1 MPAQTG
7 RLTALPVLL
16 AGTFMVV
23 LDFFIV
29 NVALP
34 SMQRDLHAGT
44 GAIEWVVAGFALTSA
59 VFLITAARL
68 GDRIGRRRTFSIGLG
83 VFTLASAACGA
94 AGTPTVLV
102 AARLAQGIGAAL
114 VMPNVLSIIN
124 VTYTGPDLPRA
135 LGIYGLVMGLAA
147 ACGQLIGGGLI
158 QADVAGLGWRLCFL
172 INVPVGVAALA
183 LAPRFVPESR
193 SERRT
198 PLDLIGTLLLTAGLT
213 AVVLPLVE
221 GRQHGWPAWTW
232 ISLAVAPLLLLGFVS
247 HQRRLARRGGEP
259 LLAPA
264 MFRSRSFTAGLL
276 TQLAF
281 WCGQASF
288 FLVLALYLQQ
298 GRGLSALDAGLVFT
312 IMAVA
317 YVATSAQAPALVVR
331 FGRRLLAVGALVLAV
346 RSRPAAGRGRG
357 RRRRWLDRSAVR
369 GLVLIGAGM
378 GLLLVPLT
386 TTILSSVDTQP
397 RRRRLRGGDHRAER
411 GRRARG
417 GDHRRD
423 LLRCVAR
430 RLCARA
436 RAQPDRVGCA
446 AARGGGADPPAAGDT
461 AAVAGVVQSTQTSSR
476 RIGAALPAASIPST
490 AISGPPT
497 MMSWWTCET
506 LNPRRPR
513 SSESPGRSG
522 TVN

>member
-1 MPAQTG
+1 MPHGTVLGMTTQSNSSTLALPAGG
-7 RLTALPVLL
+7 RPVAAEAGRWAALPVLL

-34 SMQRDLHAGT
+34 SMQSELHAGI

-83 VFTLASAACGA
+83 VFTLSSAACGA
-94 AGTPTVLV
+94 AGSPTGLV
-102 AARLAQGIGAAL
+102 VARLAQGVGAAL
-114 VMPNVLSIIN
+114 LMPNVLSIIN
-124 VTYTGPDLPRA
+124 VTYAGADLPRA

-158 QADVAGLGWRLCFL
+158 QADIAGLGWRTCFL
-172 INVPVGVAALA
+172 INIPVGVCALV
-183 LAPRFVPESR
+183 LAPRFVPESLAD
-193 SERRT
+193 RRT
-198 PLDLIGTLLLTAGLT
+198 RLDLRGTLLLTFGLI

-221 GRQHGWPAWTW
+221 GRQHGWPVWTW
-232 ISLAVAPLLLLGFVS
+232 ISLGVAPVLLLGFAS
-247 HQRRLARRGGEP
+247 HQRRLAHRGGAP

-264 MFRSRSFTAGLL
+264 MFRDRTFTAGLV

-317 YVATSAQAPALVVR
+317 YVTASAQAPALVLR
-331 FGRRLLAVGALVLAV
+331 FGRRLLALGALVLAAGHGLLF
-346 RSRPAAGRGRG
+346 AAVANVGVGG
-357 RRRRWLDRSAVR
+357 SIFELVP

-386 TTILSSVDTQP
+386 TTILSSVATE
-397 RRRRLRGGDHRAER
+397 HA
-411 GRRARG
+411 
-417 GDHRRD
+417 
-423 LLRCVAR
+423 
-430 RLCARA
+430 
-436 RAQPDRVGCA
+436 
-446 AARGGGADPPAAGDT
+446 GGASGAVTTVQNVGGALGVAITGVIFFGALHGGYAHALQMSLLELGALLVGVAALTRLLPA
-461 AAVAGVVQSTQTSSR
+461 TSSR
-476 RIGAALPAASIPST
+476 
-490 AISGPPT
+490 
-497 MMSWWTCET
+497 
-506 LNPRRPR
+506 
-513 SSESPGRSG
+513 
-522 TVN
+522 

>member
-1 MPAQTG
+1 MPPVTVTG
-7 RLTALPVLL
+7 MTPQSNSSTLALPAGGRPVAADAGRWAALPVLL

-34 SMQRDLHAGT
+34 SMQSELHAGT

-59 VFLITAARL
+59 AFLITAARL

-83 VFTLASAACGA
+83 VFTLSSAACGV
-94 AGTPTVLV
+94 AGSPTVLV
-102 AARLAQGIGAAL
+102 VARIAQGVGAAL
-114 VMPNVLSIIN
+114 LMPNVLSIIN
-124 VTYTGPDLPRA
+124 VTYTGADLPRA

-158 QADVAGLGWRLCFL
+158 QADVAGLGWRSCFL
-172 INVPVGVAALA
+172 INIPVGVCALF

-193 SERRT
+193 ADRRT
-198 PLDLIGTLLLTAGLT
+198 RLDLRGTLLLTAGLI

-221 GRQHGWPAWTW
+221 GRQQGWPAWTW
-232 ISLAVAPLLLLGFVS
+232 MSLGVAPLLLLGFAS
-247 HQRRLARRGGEP
+247 HQRRLARRAGAP

-264 MFRSRSFTAGLL
+264 MFRNRTFTAGLL

-288 FLVLALYLQQ
+288 FLVLALYLQR

-317 YVATSAQAPALVVR
+317 YVAASAQAPALVLR
-331 FGRRLLAVGALVLAV
+331 FGRRLLAVGALVLAAGHGLLL
-346 RSRPAAGRGRG
+346 AAVAHVGVGG
-357 RRRRWLDRSAVR
+357 SILELVP

-386 TTILSSVDTQP
+386 TTILSSVEAEHAGGASGAVTTVQNVGGALGVAITGVIFFGALHGGYAHALEMGLFELGVLLLGVAALTRLLPATP
-397 RRRRLRGGDHRAER
+397 RR
-411 GRRARG
+411 
-417 GDHRRD
+417 
-423 LLRCVAR
+423 
-430 RLCARA
+430 
-436 RAQPDRVGCA
+436 
-446 AARGGGADPPAAGDT
+446 
-461 AAVAGVVQSTQTSSR
+461 
-476 RIGAALPAASIPST
+476 
-490 AISGPPT
+490 
-497 MMSWWTCET
+497 
-506 LNPRRPR
+506 
-513 SSESPGRSG
+513 
-522 TVN
+522 

>member
-1 MPAQTG
+1 MTTQSNSSTLAVPAGARALPAEAT
-7 RLTALPVLL
+7 RWAALPVLL
-16 AGTFMVV
+16 TGTFMVV

-34 SMQRDLHAGT
+34 SMQRELHAGT

-59 VFLITAARL
+59 LFLITAARL

-94 AGTPTVLV
+94 AGSPTVLV
-102 AARLAQGIGAAL
+102 AARLAQGVGAAL

-124 VTYTGPDLPRA
+124 VTYSGPDLPRA

-158 QADVAGLGWRLCFL
+158 QADVAGSGWRACFL

-183 LAPRFVPESR
+183 LAPRFVPESH
-193 SERRT
+193 SERRPRLD
-198 PLDLIGTLLLTAGLT
+198 PLGTLLLTAGLA
-213 AVVLPLVE
+213 AVVLPLLE

-232 ISLAVAPLLLLGFVS
+232 ISFGVAPLLLVAFAF
-247 HQRRLARRGGEP
+247 HQRRLALGGGEP
-259 LLAPA
+259 MLAPA

-276 TQLAF
+276 TQLVF

-288 FLVLALYLQQ
+288 FLVLALYRQQ

-317 YVATSAQAPALVVR
+317 YVAASAQAPALVMR
-331 FGRRLLAVGALVLAV
+331 YGRRLLAIGALVLA
-346 RSRPAAGRGRG
+346 SGHGLLLAAVAHIGVGG
-357 RRRRWLDRSAVR
+357 SIVQLFP

-386 TTILSSVDTQP
+386 TTILSSVDTQHVGSASGAVTTMQNV
-397 RRRRLRGGDHRAER
+397 GGALGVAITGVIFFGALH
-411 GRRARG
+411 G
-417 GDHRRD
+417 GY
-423 LLRCVAR
+423 
-430 RLCARA
+430 ARA
-436 RAQPDRVGCA
+436 LELSLAEL
-446 AARGGGADPPAAGDT
+446 GALLLGV
-461 AAVAGVVQSTQTSSR
+461 AVLTR
-476 RIGAALPAASIPST
+476 LLPAT
-490 AISGPPT
+490 
-497 MMSWWTCET
+497 
-506 LNPRRPR
+506 PR
-513 SSESPGRSG
+513 S
-522 TVN
+522 

>member
-1 MPAQTG
+1 ML
-7 RLTALPVLL
+7 LT
-16 AGTFMVV
+16 GTFMVV

-34 SMQRDLHAGT
+34 SMQHDLHAST

-94 AGTPTVLV
+94 AGDPTVLV

-124 VTYTGPDLPRA
+124 VTYSGADLPRA

-158 QADVAGLGWRLCFL
+158 QADVAGSGWRACFL

-183 LAPRFVPESR
+183 TAPRFVSESR

-198 PLDLIGTLLLTAGLT
+198 PLDLLGTMLLTAGLT

-232 ISLAVAPLLLLGFVS
+232 ISFGVAPLLLLGFAA
-247 HQRRLARRGGEP
+247 HQRRLAGRGGEP

-276 TQLAF
+276 TQLVF

-312 IMAVA
+312 IMAIA
-317 YVATSAQAPALVVR
+317 YVATSAQAPAPAMR
-331 FGRRLLAVGALVLAV
+331 YGRRRLAIGALVLA
-346 RSRPAAGRGRG
+346 SGHGLLLAAVANIGVGG
-357 RRRRWLDRSAVR
+357 SIAQVVP

-386 TTILSSVDTQP
+386 TTILSSVEP
-397 RRRRLRGGDHRAER
+397 RHTGDAAGLTEHPDVVAKDRRRLAGGVDPVDERHPAE
-411 GRRARG
+411 
-417 GDHRRD
+417 
-423 LLRCVAR
+423 
-430 RLCARA
+430 
-436 RAQPDRVGCA
+436 
-446 AARGGGADPPAAGDT
+446 T
-461 AAVAGVVQSTQTSSR
+461 AVAIRERSASALRSASTSTTRPSSK
-476 RIGAALPAASIPST
+476 
-490 AISGPPT
+490 
-497 MMSWWTCET
+497 
-506 LNPRRPR
+506 R
-513 SSESPGRSG
+513 SR
-522 TVN
+522 

>member
-1 MPAQTG
+1 MTTQSNSSTFAVPAGARALPAETG
-7 RLTALPVLL
+7 RWAALPVLL

-34 SMQRDLHAGT
+34 SMQRDLRAGT

-94 AGTPTVLV
+94 ATSPTALV
-102 AARLAQGIGAAL
+102 AARLAQGVGAAL
-114 VMPNVLSIIN
+114 VMPSVLSIIN
-124 VTYTGPDLPRA
+124 VTYSGSDLPRA

-158 QADVAGLGWRLCFL
+158 QADVAGSGWRACFL

-183 LAPRFVPESR
+183 LASRLVPESR
-193 SERRT
+193 SERVARLD
-198 PLDLIGTLLLTAGLT
+198 PLGMLLLTAGLT

-221 GRQHGWPAWTW
+221 GRQHGWPVWTW
-232 ISLAVAPLLLLGFVS
+232 VSLGIAPLLLLGFAS

-259 LLAPA
+259 LLPPA
-264 MFRSRSFTAGLL
+264 MFRARSLTAGLL
-276 TQLAF
+276 TQLVF

-317 YVATSAQAPALVVR
+317 YVAASAQAPALVIR
-331 FGRRLLAVGALVLAV
+331 FGRRLLAVGALVLA
-346 RSRPAAGRGRG
+346 SGHGLLLAAVANIGVGG
-357 RRRRWLDRSAVR
+357 SIAQLVP
-369 GLVLIGAGM
+369 GLALIGAGM

-386 TTILSSVDTQP
+386 TTILSSVDT
-397 RRRRLRGGDHRAER
+397 RHA
-411 GRRARG
+411 
-417 GDHRRD
+417 
-423 LLRCVAR
+423 
-430 RLCARA
+430 
-436 RAQPDRVGCA
+436 
-446 AARGGGADPPAAGDT
+446 GGASG
-461 AAVAGVVQSTQTSSR
+461 AVTTVQNVGGALGVAITGV
-476 RIGAALPAASIPST
+476 IFFGALHGGYAHALELSLAELGALLLGVAVLTRLLPAA
-490 AISGPPT
+490 
-497 MMSWWTCET
+497 
-506 LNPRRPR
+506 PR
-513 SSESPGRSG
+513 G
-522 TVN
+522 

>member
-1 MPAQTG
+1 MPVVTVTGMTTQTNSSTLAMPASVGALPTKTG
-7 RLTALPVLL
+7 HLAALPVLL
-16 AGTFMVV
+16 VGTFMVV

-34 SMQRDLHAGT
+34 SMQRDLDAGT
-44 GAIEWVVAGFALTSA
+44 GSIEWVVAGFALTSA

-94 AGTPTVLV
+94 AGSPTVLV
-102 AARLAQGIGAAL
+102 AARLTQGIGAAL

-198 PLDLIGTLLLTAGLT
+198 PLDLVGTVLLTAGLI

-221 GRQHGWPAWTW
+221 GRQHDWPAWTW
-232 ISLAVAPLLLLGFVS
+232 ISLAAAPLLLLAFVS
-247 HQRRLARRGGEP
+247 HQRRLARGGGEP

-312 IMAVA
+312 IMAVT

-331 FGRRLLAVGALVLAV
+331 FGRRLLAIGALVLA
-346 RSRPAAGRGRG
+346 SGHGLLLAAVADVGVGG
-357 RRRRWLDRSAVR
+357 SI
-369 GLVLIGAGM
+369 GLLLPGLALIGAGM

-386 TTILSSVDTQP
+386 TTILSSVDTQHAGGASGAVTTVQNVGGALGVAITGVIFFGALHGGYAHALELSLIELGALLLGVAVLTRLLPAKP
-397 RRRRLRGGDHRAER
+397 RR
-411 GRRARG
+411 
-417 GDHRRD
+417 
-423 LLRCVAR
+423 
-430 RLCARA
+430 
-436 RAQPDRVGCA
+436 
-446 AARGGGADPPAAGDT
+446 
-461 AAVAGVVQSTQTSSR
+461 
-476 RIGAALPAASIPST
+476 
-490 AISGPPT
+490 
-497 MMSWWTCET
+497 
-506 LNPRRPR
+506 
-513 SSESPGRSG
+513 
-522 TVN
+522 

>member
-1 MPAQTG
+1 MPSSTVTG
-7 RLTALPVLL
+7 MTTQSNSSTLAVPAGARSLPAAAHRWAALPVLL
-16 AGTFMVV
+16 VGTFMVV

-34 SMQRDLHAGT
+34 SMQRNLHAGT

-83 VFTLASAACGA
+83 LFTLASAACGA
-94 AGTPTVLV
+94 AGTPTMLV
-102 AARLAQGIGAAL
+102 IARLAQGVGAAL

-124 VTYTGPDLPRA
+124 VTYSGADLPRA

-158 QADVAGLGWRLCFL
+158 QADVAGLSWRACFL

-183 LAPRFVPESR
+183 LAPKYVSESR
-193 SERRT
+193 SERRARLD
-198 PLDLIGTLLLTAGLT
+198 PLGTLLLTAGLT

-232 ISLAVAPLLLLGFVS
+232 ISLACAPLLLLGFAAL
-247 HQRRLARRGGEP
+247 QRRLARRGGEP
-259 LLAPA
+259 LLVPA
-264 MFRSRSFTAGLL
+264 MFRERSFTVGLM

-317 YVATSAQAPALVVR
+317 YVAASAQAPALVVR
-331 FGRRLLAVGALVLAV
+331 FGRRLLTIGALVLACGHGLLL
-346 RSRPAAGRGRG
+346 AAVANVGVSGSIVE
-357 RRRRWLDRSAVR
+357 LFP

-386 TTILSSVDTQP
+386 TTILSSVDVQHAGSASGAVTTVQNVGGALGVAITGVIFFGALHGGYAHALELSLVELGALLLGVAALSRLLPATP
-397 RRRRLRGGDHRAER
+397 RR
-411 GRRARG
+411 
-417 GDHRRD
+417 
-423 LLRCVAR
+423 
-430 RLCARA
+430 
-436 RAQPDRVGCA
+436 QP
-446 AARGGGADPPAAGDT
+446 
-461 AAVAGVVQSTQTSSR
+461 
-476 RIGAALPAASIPST
+476 
-490 AISGPPT
+490 
-497 MMSWWTCET
+497 
-506 LNPRRPR
+506 
-513 SSESPGRSG
+513 ES
-522 TVN
+522 

>member
-1 MPAQTG
+1 MTTESNSSTLAVGAGLRSTQV
-7 RLTALPVLL
+7 RADRWAALPVLL

-34 SMQRDLHAGT
+34 SMQHDLHAGS

-68 GDRIGRRRTFSIGLG
+68 GDRIGRRLTFSIGLG
-83 VFTLASAACGA
+83 VFTLASAACGV

-102 AARLAQGIGAAL
+102 AARLAQGAGAAL

-124 VTYTGPDLPRA
+124 VTYRGADLPRA

-158 QADVAGLGWRLCFL
+158 QADIAGLGWRTCFL
-172 INVPVGVAALA
+172 INVPVGIAALA
-183 LAPRFVPESR
+183 LAPRYVSESR
-193 SERRT
+193 SERRSR
-198 PLDLIGTLLLTAGLT
+198 LDAVGTALLTAGPDRSR
-213 AVVLPLVE
+213 ASA
-221 GRQHGWPAWTW
+221 GRGPPAR
-232 ISLAVAPLLLLGFVS
+232 LAGVDVDRAGHAPLLLLCFAW
-247 HQRRLARRGGEP
+247 HQRRLAQRGGDP

-264 MFRSRSFTAGLL
+264 MFRQRAFTAGLL

-331 FGRRLLAVGALVLAV
+331 YGRRLLGIGALVLAAGHGLLL
-346 RSRPAAGRGRG
+346 AAVADIGVSGSIVE
-357 RRRRWLDRSAVR
+357 LVP

-386 TTILSSVDTQP
+386 TTIL
-397 RRRRLRGGDHRAER
+397 
-411 GRRARG
+411 
-417 GDHRRD
+417 
-423 LLRCVAR
+423 
-430 RLCARA
+430 
-436 RAQPDRVGCA
+436 A
-446 AARGGGADPPAAGDT
+446 AADTEHAGGASGAVTTVQNVGGALGVAITGVIFFGALHGGYAHALELSLVELAALLLGVAALTRLLPAPAAH
-461 AAVAGVVQSTQTSSR
+461 
-476 RIGAALPAASIPST
+476 
-490 AISGPPT
+490 
-497 MMSWWTCET
+497 
-506 LNPRRPR
+506 PRTPQA
-513 SSESPGRSG
+513 
-522 TVN
+522 

>member
-1 MPAQTG
+1 MPSGTVIGMTTQSNSSTLAMPAG
-7 RLTALPVLL
+7 ARSLPAAAHRWAALPVLL

-34 SMQRDLHAGT
+34 SMQRNLHAGT

-83 VFTLASAACGA
+83 LFTLASAACGA
-94 AGTPTVLV
+94 AGTPTMLV
-102 AARLAQGIGAAL
+102 IARLAQGIGAAL

-124 VTYTGPDLPRA
+124 VTYTGADLPRA

-158 QADVAGLGWRLCFL
+158 QADIAGLSWRACFL

-183 LAPRFVPESR
+183 LAPKYVSESR
-193 SERRT
+193 SERRARLD
-198 PLDLIGTLLLTAGLT
+198 PLGTLLLTAGLT
-213 AVVLPLVE
+213 AIVLPLVE

-232 ISLAVAPLLLLGFVS
+232 ISLGCAPLLLLGFAAL
-247 HQRRLARRGGEP
+247 QRRLARRGGEP
-259 LLAPA
+259 LLVPA
-264 MFRSRSFTAGLL
+264 MFRERSFTVGLM
-276 TQLAF
+276 TQLVF

-317 YVATSAQAPALVVR
+317 YVAASAQAPTLVIR
-331 FGRRLLAVGALVLAV
+331 FGRRLLAIGALVLAGGHGLLL
-346 RSRPAAGRGRG
+346 AAVANVGVGG
-357 RRRRWLDRSAVR
+357 SIVELFP
-369 GLVLIGAGM
+369 GLVLVGAGM

-386 TTILSSVDTQP
+386 TTILSSVDVQHAGSASGAVTTVQSVGGALGVAITGVIFFGALHGGYAHALELSLIELGALLLGVAALTRLLPATP
-397 RRRRLRGGDHRAER
+397 RR
-411 GRRARG
+411 
-417 GDHRRD
+417 
-423 LLRCVAR
+423 
-430 RLCARA
+430 
-436 RAQPDRVGCA
+436 
-446 AARGGGADPPAAGDT
+446 
-461 AAVAGVVQSTQTSSR
+461 
-476 RIGAALPAASIPST
+476 
-490 AISGPPT
+490 
-497 MMSWWTCET
+497 
-506 LNPRRPR
+506 
-513 SSESPGRSG
+513 
-522 TVN
+522 

>member
-1 MPAQTG
+1 VAVETG
-7 RLTALPVLL
+7 RWAALPVLL

-34 SMQRDLHAGT
+34 SMQSELHAGT

-83 VFTLASAACGA
+83 VFTLSSAACGV
-94 AGTPTVLV
+94 AGGPTVLV
-102 AARLAQGIGAAL
+102 VARLAQGVGAAL
-114 VMPNVLSIIN
+114 LMPNVLSIIN
-124 VTYTGPDLPRA
+124 VTYAGADLPRA

-158 QADVAGLGWRLCFL
+158 QADVAGLGWRTCFL
-172 INVPVGVAALA
+172 INIPVGVSALA

-193 SERRT
+193 ADRRT
-198 PLDLIGTLLLTAGLT
+198 RLDLRGTLLLTAGLI

-221 GRQHGWPAWTW
+221 GRQHDWPAWTW
-232 ISLAVAPLLLLGFVS
+232 ISLGVAPGLLLGFVS
-247 HQRRLARRGGEP
+247 HQRRLARRGGAP

-264 MFRSRSFTAGLL
+264 MFRDRTFTAGLV

-317 YVATSAQAPALVVR
+317 YVTASAQAPALVLR
-331 FGRRLLAVGALVLAV
+331 FGRRLLAVGALVLAAGHGLLL
-346 RSRPAAGRGRG
+346 AAVANVGVGG
-357 RRRRWLDRSAVR
+357 SIVELVP

-386 TTILSSVDTQP
+386 TTILSSVDTEHAGGASGAVTTVQNVGGALGVAITGVIFFGALHGGYAHALEISLLELAALLLGVAVLTRLLPATP
-397 RRRRLRGGDHRAER
+397 RR
-411 GRRARG
+411 
-417 GDHRRD
+417 
-423 LLRCVAR
+423 
-430 RLCARA
+430 
-436 RAQPDRVGCA
+436 
-446 AARGGGADPPAAGDT
+446 
-461 AAVAGVVQSTQTSSR
+461 
-476 RIGAALPAASIPST
+476 
-490 AISGPPT
+490 
-497 MMSWWTCET
+497 
-506 LNPRRPR
+506 
-513 SSESPGRSG
+513 
-522 TVN
+522 

>member
-1 MPAQTG
+1 MTTQSNSSTLALQAGG
-7 RLTALPVLL
+7 RAVAADAGRWAALPVLL

-34 SMQRDLHAGT
+34 SMQSDLHAGT

-68 GDRIGRRRTFSIGLG
+68 GDRIGRRRTFSIGLA
-83 VFTLASAACGA
+83 VFTLSSAACGV
-94 AGTPTVLV
+94 AGSPTMLV
-102 AARLAQGIGAAL
+102 AARLAQGVGAAL
-114 VMPNVLSIIN
+114 LMPNVLSIIN
-124 VTYTGPDLPRA
+124 VTYAGADLPRA

-158 QADVAGLGWRLCFL
+158 QADVAGLGWRTCFL
-172 INVPVGVAALA
+172 INIPVGIAALA

-193 SERRT
+193 ADRRT
-198 PLDLIGTLLLTAGLT
+198 RLDLLGTVLLTAGLI

-221 GRQHGWPAWTW
+221 GRQRDWPTWTW
-232 ISLAVAPLLLLGFVS
+232 ISFAVAPLLLLGFAS
-247 HQRRLARRGGEP
+247 HQRRLAHRGGAP

-264 MFRSRSFTAGLL
+264 MFRNRTFTAGLM

-317 YVATSAQAPALVVR
+317 YVAASAQAPALVLR
-331 FGRRLLAVGALVLAV
+331 FGRRLLAVGALVLAAGHGLLL
-346 RSRPAAGRGRG
+346 AAVADVGVSGSILG
-357 RRRRWLDRSAVR
+357 LVP

-386 TTILSSVDTQP
+386 TTILSTVETQ
-397 RRRRLRGGDHRAER
+397 HA
-411 GRRARG
+411 
-417 GDHRRD
+417 
-423 LLRCVAR
+423 
-430 RLCARA
+430 
-436 RAQPDRVGCA
+436 
-446 AARGGGADPPAAGDT
+446 GGASG
-461 AAVAGVVQSTQTSSR
+461 AVTTVQNVGGALGVAITGV
-476 RIGAALPAASIPST
+476 IFFGALHGGYAHALEMSLIELGALLLGVAVLTRLLPATPQ
-490 AISGPPT
+490 G
-497 MMSWWTCET
+497 
-506 LNPRRPR
+506 
-513 SSESPGRSG
+513 
-522 TVN
+522 

>member
-1 MPAQTG
+1 MTTESNSSTLAVGAGLRSTPVRAD
-7 RLTALPVLL
+7 RWAALPVLL

-34 SMQRDLHAGT
+34 SMQHDLHAGS

-68 GDRIGRRRTFSIGLG
+68 GDRIGRRLTFSIGLG
-83 VFTLASAACGA
+83 VFTVASAACGV

-102 AARLAQGIGAAL
+102 AARLAQGAGAAL

-124 VTYTGPDLPRA
+124 VTYRGADLPRA

-158 QADVAGLGWRLCFL
+158 QADIAGLGWRTCFL
-172 INVPVGVAALA
+172 INVPVGIAALA
-183 LAPRFVPESR
+183 LAPRYVSESR
-193 SERRT
+193 SERRSR
-198 PLDLIGTLLLTAGLT
+198 LDAVGTVLLTAGLT

-221 GRQHGWPAWTW
+221 GRQHGWPAWTL
-232 ISLAVAPLLLLGFVS
+232 IALGSAPLLLLCFAW
-247 HQRRLARRGGEP
+247 HQRRLAQRGGDP

-264 MFRSRSFTAGLL
+264 MFRHRAFTAGLL

-331 FGRRLLAVGALVLAV
+331 YGRRLLGIGALVLAAGHGLLL
-346 RSRPAAGRGRG
+346 AAVADIGVSGSIVE
-357 RRRRWLDRSAVR
+357 LVP

-386 TTILSSVDTQP
+386 TTILAAVDTE
-397 RRRRLRGGDHRAER
+397 HA
-411 GRRARG
+411 
-417 GDHRRD
+417 
-423 LLRCVAR
+423 
-430 RLCARA
+430 
-436 RAQPDRVGCA
+436 
-446 AARGGGADPPAAGDT
+446 GGASGAVTTVQNVGGALGVAITGVIFFGALHGGYAHALELSLIELAALLLGVAALTRLLPAPAAH
-461 AAVAGVVQSTQTSSR
+461 
-476 RIGAALPAASIPST
+476 
-490 AISGPPT
+490 
-497 MMSWWTCET
+497 
-506 LNPRRPR
+506 PRAPQA
-513 SSESPGRSG
+513 
-522 TVN
+522 